1 MPATTLE
8 APDAVLFIASGC
20 SHCPVVLEHL
30 GRLVKEGAIGR
41 LEVVN
46 IGLYPELAVE
56 YGVRSVPWY
65 RIADLELSGARGLDE
80 LRQIVAEANLG
91 QTRLLQLEE
100 YLAQHRMDEAL
111 GLVEQSPALLH
122 QLIPWL
128 GDLERPFDVR
138 IGIGA
143 LLEGLQSPEALDYAR
158 APLEALLASELPQ
171 VRADACHYLG
181 VCRQQASIHLI
192 RILLDD
198 PDASVREIA
207 VETLALMGES
217 E

>member
-1 MPATTLE
+1 MPATAPN
-8 APDAVLFIASGC
+8 APDALLFIASGC
-20 SHCPVVLEHL
+20 GYCPLVLEHL
-30 GRLVKEGAIGR
+30 GRLLKEGVIGR

-46 IGLYPELAVE
+46 TGLHPGLAAE

-65 RIADLELSGARGLDE
+65 RIGDLELNGARGLDE
-80 LRQIVAEANLG
+80 LRQIVAEVGLG

-128 GDLERPFDVR
+128 GDLERPFDLR

-143 LLEGLQSPEALDYAR
+143 LLEGLQDAEALDYAR
-158 APLEALLASELPQ
+158 APLEALLTSELPQ

-181 VCRQQASIHLI
+181 VCGQRASLPLI
-192 RILLDD
+192 RALLGDT
-198 PDASVREIA
+198 DASVREIA
-207 VETLALMGES
+207 VETLALLGES
-217 E
+217 G